1 MAKILHIETSGKNC
15 SVAISENSNIFAH
28 LRIEE
33 ERSHAAH
40 LTQMIIDALRSAQF
54 EPKDLDAVAVSE
66 GPGSYTGLR
75 IGVSAAKGICYAAN
89 IPLIAVP
96 TLEIMLEHLKTE
108 AEKKHFLPQEADLFV
123 PMIDARRM
131 EVYNCIF
138 ATQKKIVREV
148 QAEIIDKNSF
158 KSYLKINTLVFFGDG
173 SNKCQNV
180 ISHKNAIFINGI
192 LPDAQ
197 YMTKIAEEK
206 FDKNQF
212 VDLAYYEPFYLK
224 AFQATVA
231 KNSVLKNLQ

>member
-15 SVAISENSNIFAH
+15 SVAISENSKTLAH

-40 LTQMIIDALRSAQF
+40 LTQMIIDALASIGIEA
-54 EPKDLDAVAVSE
+54 KNLDAVSVSE

-75 IGVSAAKGICYAAN
+75 IGISAAKGICYGAN
-89 IPLIAVP
+89 IPLIAIP
-96 TLEIMLEHLKTE
+96 TLEIMLAHLKTE
-108 AEKKHFLPQEADLFV
+108 AEKKQMIPQDADLFV

-138 ATQKKIVREV
+138 GTQKQVIRKV
-148 QAEIIDKNSF
+148 QAEIIDEKSF
-158 KSYLKINTLVFFGDG
+158 KSYLKTNTLVFFGDG
-173 SNKCQNV
+173 SNKCQDV
-180 ISHKNAIFINGI
+180 ISHRNAIFVNEI

-197 YMTKIAEEK
+197 YMTEIAEQK
-206 FDKNQF
+206 FAESQF

-224 AFQATVA
+224 AFQATVP
-231 KNSVLKNLQ
+231 KNSVLKNL